1 MKTKALSLRRRQR
14 GISILGILIVL
25 ALLSFFLTVAIRLA
39 PTYLEGR
46 SVKTAIE
53 SVAEASNSKESLRDV
68 SRRLTNTFNT
78 NRIEGIKPTDV
89 KVYRDQ
95 GKIIIDASYE
105 RRTPLFETVDAV
117 LMFNDHIVEID

>member
-1 MKTKALSLRRRQR
+1 MKTTALGLRQSQR

-105 RRTPLFETVDAV
+105 RRTPLFKTVDAV

>member
-1 MKTKALSLRRRQR
+1 MTTALHRRYSQR

-39 PTYLEGR
+39 PTFLEGR
-46 SVKTAIE
+46 SVKTAID

-95 GKIIIDASYE
+95 GKIIIDARYE
-105 RRTPLFETVDAV
+105 KRTPLFNNVDAI
-117 LMFNDHIVEID
+117 LMFNDNVVEID